1 MKYNMIVEIDGGIVT
16 GIYTD
21 NPESFIVKITD
32 PDDSFDPE
40 RKKERSK
47 LESLINSGSLVNI
60 MEESIG
66 ETETK
71 I

>member
-1 MKYNMIVEIDGGIVT
+1 MKYNMIVEINGGIVT

-47 LESLINSGSLVNI
+47 LESLMNSGSLVNI